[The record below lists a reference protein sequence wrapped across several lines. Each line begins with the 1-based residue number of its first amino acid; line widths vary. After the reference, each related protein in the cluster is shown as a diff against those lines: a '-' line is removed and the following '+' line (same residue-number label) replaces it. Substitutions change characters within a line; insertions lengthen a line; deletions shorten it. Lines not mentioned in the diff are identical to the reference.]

1 MFGAIPKCL
10 WPLCRF
16 SSLAMPLCPEML
28 RGLGSAREISMQA
41 RLDMGV
47 LIVGSIWS
55 PIDWVQQ
62 TTVLDGK
69 PLTASLVEG
78 CDPLLLVLQ
87 GPVEDLLCT
96 RAIQESEV
104 IGVQLLVPLEEGVL
118 DFGDKR
124 LLFLGLLF
132 GECHTV

>member
-1 MFGAIPKCL
+1 
-10 WPLCRF
+10 
-16 SSLAMPLCPEML
+16 
-28 RGLGSAREISMQA
+28 
-41 RLDMGV
+41 MGV

-78 CDPLLLVLQ
+78 CKPLLLVLQ
-87 GPVEDLLCT
+87 GTVEDLLCT
-96 RAIQESEV
+96 RAIQEGEV
-104 IGVQLLVPLEEGVL
+104 IGMQLVVPVEEGVL

-124 LLFLGLLF
+124 LLLLGMLF

>member
-1 MFGAIPKCL
+1 MDI
-10 WPLCRF
+10 
-16 SSLAMPLCPEML
+16 
-28 RGLGSAREISMQA
+28 
-41 RLDMGV
+41 GV

-69 PLTASLVEG
+69 PLAASLVEG
-78 CDPLLLVLQ
+78 CEPLLLVLQ
-87 GPVEDLLCT
+87 GTVEDLLCT

-104 IGVQLLVPLEEGVL
+104 IGVQLVVPLEEGVL

>member
-1 MFGAIPKCL
+1 
-10 WPLCRF
+10 
-16 SSLAMPLCPEML
+16 
-28 RGLGSAREISMQA
+28 
-41 RLDMGV
+41 MGV

-69 PLTASLVEG
+69 PSTASLVEG
-78 CDPLLLVLQ
+78 CEPLLLVLQ
-87 GPVEDLLCT
+87 GTVEDLLCT
-96 RAIQESEV
+96 RAIQEGEV
-104 IGVQLLVPLEEGVL
+104 IGVQLVVPVEEGVL

-124 LLFLGLLF
+124 LLFFGLLL